1 MKKVLAL
8 VLAVIMVC
16 TMAMAVKVDNAT
28 ASSGAASDYAYSVTL
43 NPGKSI
49 IFDKEDIGLTSA
61 TDEDIKAGK
70 YNVAV
75 SFERGSD
82 MITSKGWVNTNN
94 GYKYVLTAKDGV
106 VAIDGTPD
114 IIISSVVVTKTG
126 VNKPVHEAKYVKTAA
141 DGTVLYA
148 SKVKSAIPAVD
159 FAENWNDM
167 KTIADSKNG
176 IGLCLG
182 FDFGYET
189 GKIEIRKDG
198 LALNLPATFEENILY
213 TVTREAFA
221 NAKSSISLGAE
232 ASTTSPFGYVYTL
245 KAGETVMFTNIGT
258 VNIDNTTAAGKALNK
273 NLLDRDATIVAK
285 LEGAMMPN
293 KAVSITVDGAKDGY
307 KVYMAKADGSV
318 VDLGAT
324 FNANKVLTATAT
336 LTGPVIVTDKAI
348 TAAAGTTGTGTTTN
362 PGTGANDVVGVAAA
376 LAVVA
381 LVSGAAISLKK

>member
-16 TMAMAVKVDNAT
+16 TMAMAVEVNT
-28 ASSGAASDYAYSVTL
+28 PTTPGNSTSDYAYSVTL
-43 NPGKSI
+43 YPGKSI
-49 IFDKEDIGLTSA
+49 IFDKADLGM
-61 TDEDIKAGK
+61 TDVSDDDVKAGK
-70 YNVAV
+70 YNVDIT
-75 SFERGSD
+75 FERGAD
-82 MITSKGWVNTNN
+82 FIASKGWVKTAT
-94 GYKYVLTAKDGV
+94 GYRYVLTAKDSV

-114 IIISSVVVTKTG
+114 IIISAIKVTKVG
-126 VNKPVHEAKYVKTAA
+126 QNKTFYSAQYTDKLA
-141 DGTVLYA
+141 DGTATYA
-148 SKVKSAIPAVD
+148 THTKDGKPTVTAQD
-159 FAENWNDM
+159 FKPM
-167 KTIADSKNG
+167 KDIADSTNG
-176 IGLCLG
+176 IALCLG
-182 FDFGYET
+182 FDFGYEP
-189 GKIEIRKDG
+189 GKIVIAKDG
-198 LALNLPATFEENILY
+198 KSVPPDAFVENTLY
-213 TVTREAFA
+213 SVVRTQEA
-221 NAKSSISLGAE
+221 NAKSSVTLGKYA
-232 ASTTSPFGYVYTL
+232 TTENPFGYTYTL
-245 KAGETVMFTNIGT
+245 KAGETVMFANIGN

-285 LEGAMMPN
+285 LENELMPN

-307 KVYMAKADGSV
+307 KVYMVKADGSV

-348 TAAAGTTGTGTTTN
+348 TATAASTGTTTN

>member
-16 TMAMAVKVDNAT
+16 TMAMAVEVNT
-28 ASSGAASDYAYSVTL
+28 PTTPGNSTSDYAYSVTL
-43 NPGKSI
+43 YPGKSI
-49 IFDKEDIGLTSA
+49 IFDKADLGM
-61 TDEDIKAGK
+61 TDVSDDDVKAGK
-70 YNVAV
+70 YNVDIT
-75 SFERGSD
+75 FERGAD
-82 MITSKGWVNTNN
+82 FIASKGWVKTAT
-94 GYKYVLTAKDGV
+94 GYRYVLTAKDSV

-114 IIISSVVVTKTG
+114 IIISAIKVTKVG
-126 VNKPVHEAKYVKTAA
+126 QNKTFYSAQYTDKLA
-141 DGTVLYA
+141 DGTATYA
-148 SKVKSAIPAVD
+148 THTKDGKPTVTAQD
-159 FAENWNDM
+159 FKPM
-167 KTIADSKNG
+167 KDIADSTNG
-176 IGLCLG
+176 IALCLG
-182 FDFGYET
+182 FDFGYEP
-189 GKIEIRKDG
+189 GKIVIAKDG
-198 LALNLPATFEENILY
+198 KSVTPDAFVENTLY
-213 TVTREAFA
+213 SVVRTQEA
-221 NAKSSISLGAE
+221 NAKSSVTLDKYA
-232 ASTTSPFGYVYTL
+232 TTENPFGYTYTL
-245 KAGETVMFTNIGT
+245 KAGETVMFANIGN

-285 LEGAMMPN
+285 LENELMPN

-307 KVYMAKADGSV
+307 KVYMVKADGSV

-348 TAAAGTTGTGTTTN
+348 TATAASTGTTTN

>member
-16 TMAMAVKVDNAT
+16 TMAMAVEVNT
-28 ASSGAASDYAYSVTL
+28 PTTPGSSTSDYAYSVTL
-43 NPGKSI
+43 YPGKSI
-49 IFDKEDIGLTSA
+49 IFDKADLGM
-61 TDEDIKAGK
+61 TDVSDDDVKAGK
-70 YNVAV
+70 YNVDIT
-75 SFERGSD
+75 FERGAD
-82 MITSKGWVNTNN
+82 FIASKGWVKTAT
-94 GYKYVLTAKDGV
+94 GYRYVLTAKDSV

-114 IIISSVVVTKTG
+114 IIISAIKVTKVG
-126 VNKPVHEAKYVKTAA
+126 QNKTFYSAQYTDKLA
-141 DGTVLYA
+141 DGTATYA
-148 SKVKSAIPAVD
+148 THTKDGKPTVTAQDFNPMKV
-159 FAENWNDM
+159 
-167 KTIADSKNG
+167 IADSTNG
-176 IGLCLG
+176 IALCLG
-182 FDFGYET
+182 FDFGYEP
-189 GKIEIRKDG
+189 GKIVIAKDG
-198 LALNLPATFEENILY
+198 KSVTPDAFVENTLY
-213 TVTREAFA
+213 SVVRTQEA
-221 NAKSSISLGAE
+221 NAKSSVTLGKYA
-232 ASTTSPFGYVYTL
+232 TTENPFGYTYTL
-245 KAGETVMFTNIGT
+245 KAGETVMFANIGN

-285 LEGAMMPN
+285 LENELMPN

-307 KVYMAKADGSV
+307 KVYMVKADGSV

-348 TAAAGTTGTGTTTN
+348 TATAASTGTTTN

>member
-16 TMAMAVKVDNAT
+16 TMAMAVEVNT
-28 ASSGAASDYAYSVTL
+28 PTTPGNSTSDYAYSVTL
-43 NPGKSI
+43 YPGKSI
-49 IFDKEDIGLTSA
+49 IFDKADLGM
-61 TDEDIKAGK
+61 TDVSDDDVKAGK
-70 YNVAV
+70 YNVDIT
-75 SFERGSD
+75 FERGAD
-82 MITSKGWVNTNN
+82 FIASKGWVKTAT
-94 GYKYVLTAKDGV
+94 GYRYVLTAKDSV

-114 IIISSVVVTKTG
+114 IIISAIKVTKVG
-126 VNKPVHEAKYVKTAA
+126 QNKTFYSAQYTDKLA
-141 DGTVLYA
+141 DGTATYA
-148 SKVKSAIPAVD
+148 THTKDGKPTVTAQD
-159 FAENWNDM
+159 FKPM
-167 KTIADSKNG
+167 KDIADSTNG
-176 IGLCLG
+176 IALCLG
-182 FDFGYET
+182 FDFGYEP
-189 GKIEIRKDG
+189 GKIVIAKDG
-198 LALNLPATFEENILY
+198 KSVTPVAFVENTLY
-213 TVTREAFA
+213 SVVRTQEA
-221 NAKSSISLGAE
+221 NAKSSVTLGKYA
-232 ASTTSPFGYVYTL
+232 TTENPFGYTYTL
-245 KAGETVMFTNIGT
+245 KAGETVMFANIGN

-285 LEGAMMPN
+285 LENELMPN

-307 KVYMAKADGSV
+307 KVYMVKADGSV

-348 TAAAGTTGTGTTTN
+348 TATAASTGTTTN

>member
-16 TMAMAVKVDNAT
+16 TMAMAVEVNT
-28 ASSGAASDYAYSVTL
+28 PTTPGNSTSDYAYSVTL
-43 NPGKSI
+43 YPGKSI
-49 IFDKEDIGLTSA
+49 IFDKADLGM
-61 TDEDIKAGK
+61 TDVSDDDVKAGK
-70 YNVAV
+70 YNVDIT
-75 SFERGSD
+75 FERGAD
-82 MITSKGWVNTNN
+82 FIASKGWVKTAT
-94 GYKYVLTAKDGV
+94 GYRYVLTAKDSV

-114 IIISSVVVTKTG
+114 IIISAIKVTKVG
-126 VNKPVHEAKYVKTAA
+126 QNKTFYSTQYTDKLA
-141 DGTVLYA
+141 DGTATYA
-148 SKVKSAIPAVD
+148 THTKDGKPTVTAQD
-159 FAENWNDM
+159 FKPM
-167 KTIADSKNG
+167 KDIADSTNG
-176 IGLCLG
+176 IALCLG
-182 FDFGYET
+182 FDFGYEP
-189 GKIEIRKDG
+189 GKIVIAKDG
-198 LALNLPATFEENILY
+198 KSVTPDAFVENTLY
-213 TVTREAFA
+213 SVVRTQEA
-221 NAKSSISLGAE
+221 NAKSSVTLDKYA
-232 ASTTSPFGYVYTL
+232 TTENPFGYTYTL
-245 KAGETVMFTNIGT
+245 KAGETVMFANIGN

-285 LEGAMMPN
+285 LENELMPN

-307 KVYMAKADGSV
+307 KVYMVKADGSV

-348 TAAAGTTGTGTTTN
+348 TATAASTGTTTN

>member
-16 TMAMAVKVDNAT
+16 TMAMAVEVNT
-28 ASSGAASDYAYSVTL
+28 PTTPGNSTSDYAYSVTL
-43 NPGKSI
+43 YPGKSI
-49 IFDKEDIGLTSA
+49 IFDKADLGM
-61 TDEDIKAGK
+61 TDVSDDDVKAGK
-70 YNVAV
+70 YNVDIT
-75 SFERGSD
+75 FERGAD
-82 MITSKGWVNTNN
+82 FIASKGWVKTAT
-94 GYKYVLTAKDGV
+94 GYRYVLTAKDSV

-114 IIISSVVVTKTG
+114 IIISAIKVTKVG
-126 VNKPVHEAKYVKTAA
+126 QNKTFYSAQYTDKLA
-141 DGTVLYA
+141 DGTATYA
-148 SKVKSAIPAVD
+148 THTKDGKPTVTAQGFKP
-159 FAENWNDM
+159 M
-167 KTIADSKNG
+167 KDIADSTNG
-176 IGLCLG
+176 IALCLG
-182 FDFGYET
+182 FDFGYEP
-189 GKIEIRKDG
+189 GKIVIAKDG
-198 LALNLPATFEENILY
+198 KSVTPDAFVENTLY
-213 TVTREAFA
+213 SVVRTQEA
-221 NAKSSISLGAE
+221 NAKSSVTLDKYAATE
-232 ASTTSPFGYVYTL
+232 NPFGYTYTL
-245 KAGETVMFTNIGT
+245 KAGETVMFANIGN

-285 LEGAMMPN
+285 LENELMPN

-307 KVYMAKADGSV
+307 KVYMVKADGSV

-348 TAAAGTTGTGTTTN
+348 TATAASTGTTTN

>member
-16 TMAMAVKVDNAT
+16 TMAMAVEVNT
-28 ASSGAASDYAYSVTL
+28 PTTPGNSTSDYAYSVTL
-43 NPGKSI
+43 YPGKSI
-49 IFDKEDIGLTSA
+49 IFDKADLGM
-61 TDEDIKAGK
+61 TDVSDDDVKAGK
-70 YNVAV
+70 YNVDIT
-75 SFERGSD
+75 FERGAD
-82 MITSKGWVNTNN
+82 FIASKGWVKTAT
-94 GYKYVLTAKDGV
+94 GYRYVLTAKDSV

-114 IIISSVVVTKTG
+114 IIISAIKVTKVG
-126 VNKPVHEAKYVKTAA
+126 QNKTFYSAQYTDKLA
-141 DGTVLYA
+141 DGTATYA
-148 SKVKSAIPAVD
+148 THTKDGKPTVTAQD
-159 FAENWNDM
+159 FKPM
-167 KTIADSKNG
+167 KDIADSTNG
-176 IGLCLG
+176 IALCLG
-182 FDFGYET
+182 FDFGYEP
-189 GKIEIRKDG
+189 GKIVIAKDG
-198 LALNLPATFEENILY
+198 KSVTPDAFVENTLY
-213 TVTREAFA
+213 SVVRTQEA
-221 NAKSSISLGAE
+221 NAKSSVTLGKYA
-232 ASTTSPFGYVYTL
+232 TTENPFGYTYTL
-245 KAGETVMFTNIGT
+245 KAGETVMFANIGN

-285 LEGAMMPN
+285 LENELMPN

-307 KVYMAKADGSV
+307 KVYMVKADGSV

-348 TAAAGTTGTGTTTN
+348 TATAASTGTSTTN

>member
-16 TMAMAVKVDNAT
+16 TMAMAVEVNT
-28 ASSGAASDYAYSVTL
+28 PTTPGNSTSDYAYSVTL
-43 NPGKSI
+43 YPGKSI
-49 IFDKEDIGLTSA
+49 IFDKADLGM
-61 TDEDIKAGK
+61 TDVSDDDVKAGK
-70 YNVAV
+70 YNVDIT
-75 SFERGSD
+75 FERGAD
-82 MITSKGWVNTNN
+82 FIASKGWVKTAT
-94 GYKYVLTAKDGV
+94 GYRYVLTAKDSV

-114 IIISSVVVTKTG
+114 IIISAIKVTKVG
-126 VNKPVHEAKYVKTAA
+126 QNKTFYSAQYTDKLA
-141 DGTVLYA
+141 DGTATYA
-148 SKVKSAIPAVD
+148 THTKDGKPTVTVQD
-159 FAENWNDM
+159 FKPM
-167 KTIADSKNG
+167 KDIADSTNG
-176 IGLCLG
+176 IALCLG
-182 FDFGYET
+182 FDFGYEP
-189 GKIEIRKDG
+189 GKIVIAKDG
-198 LALNLPATFEENILY
+198 KSVTPDAFVENTLY
-213 TVTREAFA
+213 SVVRTQEA
-221 NAKSSISLGAE
+221 NAKSSVTLGKYA
-232 ASTTSPFGYVYTL
+232 TTENPFGYTYTL
-245 KAGETVMFTNIGT
+245 KAGETVMFANIGN

-285 LEGAMMPN
+285 LENELMPN

-307 KVYMAKADGSV
+307 KVYMVKADGSV

-348 TAAAGTTGTGTTTN
+348 TATAASTGTGSTTN

>member
-16 TMAMAVKVDNAT
+16 TMAMAVEVNT
-28 ASSGAASDYAYSVTL
+28 PTTPGNSTSDYAYSVTL
-43 NPGKSI
+43 YPGKSI
-49 IFDKEDIGLTSA
+49 IFDKADLGM
-61 TDEDIKAGK
+61 TDVSDDDVKAGK
-70 YNVAV
+70 YNVDIT
-75 SFERGSD
+75 FERGAD
-82 MITSKGWVNTNN
+82 FIASKGWVKTAT
-94 GYKYVLTAKDGV
+94 GYRYVLTAKDSV

-114 IIISSVVVTKTG
+114 IIISAIKVTKVG
-126 VNKPVHEAKYVKTAA
+126 QNKTFYSAQYTDKLA
-141 DGTVLYA
+141 DGTATYA
-148 SKVKSAIPAVD
+148 THTKDGKPTVTAQD
-159 FAENWNDM
+159 FKPM
-167 KTIADSKNG
+167 KDIADSTNG
-176 IGLCLG
+176 VALCLG
-182 FDFGYET
+182 FDFGYEP
-189 GKIEIRKDG
+189 GKIVIAKDG
-198 LALNLPATFEENILY
+198 KS
-213 TVTREAFA
+213 VTPEAFVENTLYSVVRTQEA
-221 NAKSSISLGAE
+221 NAKSSVTLGKYA
-232 ASTTSPFGYVYTL
+232 TTENPFGYTYTL
-245 KAGETVMFTNIGT
+245 KAGETVMFANIGN

-285 LEGAMMPN
+285 LENEPMPN

-307 KVYMAKADGSV
+307 KVYMVKADGSV

-348 TAAAGTTGTGTTTN
+348 TATAASTGTTTN

>member
-16 TMAMAVKVDNAT
+16 TMAMAVEVNT
-28 ASSGAASDYAYSVTL
+28 PTTPGNSTSDYAYSVTL
-43 NPGKSI
+43 YPGKSI
-49 IFDKEDIGLTSA
+49 IFDKADLGM
-61 TDEDIKAGK
+61 TDVSDDDVKAGK
-70 YNVAV
+70 YNVDIT
-75 SFERGSD
+75 FERGAD
-82 MITSKGWVNTNN
+82 FIASKGWVKTAT
-94 GYKYVLTAKDGV
+94 GYRYVLTAKDSV

-114 IIISSVVVTKTG
+114 IIISAIKVTKVG
-126 VNKPVHEAKYVKTAA
+126 QNKTFYSAQYTDKLA
-141 DGTVLYA
+141 DGTATYA
-148 SKVKSAIPAVD
+148 THTKDGKPTVTAQD
-159 FAENWNDM
+159 FKPM
-167 KTIADSKNG
+167 KDIADSTNG
-176 IGLCLG
+176 IALCLG
-182 FDFGYET
+182 FDFGYEP
-189 GKIEIRKDG
+189 GKIVIAKDG
-198 LALNLPATFEENILY
+198 KSVNPDAFVENTLY
-213 TVTREAFA
+213 SVVRTQEA
-221 NAKSSISLGAE
+221 NAKSSVTLGKYA
-232 ASTTSPFGYVYTL
+232 TTENPFGYTYTL
-245 KAGETVMFTNIGT
+245 KAGETVMFANIGN

-285 LEGAMMPN
+285 LENELMPN

-307 KVYMAKADGSV
+307 KVYMVKADGSV

-348 TAAAGTTGTGTTTN
+348 TATAASTGTTTN

>member
-16 TMAMAVKVDNAT
+16 TMAMAVEVNT
-28 ASSGAASDYAYSVTL
+28 PTTPGNSTSDYAYSVTL
-43 NPGKSI
+43 YPGKSI
-49 IFDKEDIGLTSA
+49 IFDKADLGM
-61 TDEDIKAGK
+61 TDVSDDDVKAGK
-70 YNVAV
+70 YNVDIT
-75 SFERGSD
+75 FERGAD
-82 MITSKGWVNTNN
+82 FIASKGWVKTAT
-94 GYKYVLTAKDGV
+94 GYRYVLTAKDSV

-114 IIISSVVVTKTG
+114 IIISAIKVTKVG
-126 VNKPVHEAKYVKTAA
+126 QNKTFYSAQYTNKLA
-141 DGTVLYA
+141 DGTATYA
-148 SKVKSAIPAVD
+148 THTKDGKPTVTAQD
-159 FAENWNDM
+159 FKPM
-167 KTIADSKNG
+167 KDIADSTNG
-176 IGLCLG
+176 IALCLG
-182 FDFGYET
+182 FDFGYEP
-189 GKIEIRKDG
+189 GKIVIAKDG
-198 LALNLPATFEENILY
+198 KSVTPDAFVENTLY
-213 TVTREAFA
+213 SVVRTQEA
-221 NAKSSISLGAE
+221 NAKSSVTLGKYA
-232 ASTTSPFGYVYTL
+232 TTENPFGYTYTL
-245 KAGETVMFTNIGT
+245 KAGETVMFANIGN

-285 LEGAMMPN
+285 LENELMPN

-307 KVYMAKADGSV
+307 KVYMVKADGSV

-348 TAAAGTTGTGTTTN
+348 TATAASTGTTTN

>member
-16 TMAMAVKVDNAT
+16 TMAMAVEVNT
-28 ASSGAASDYAYSVTL
+28 PTTPGNSTSDYAYSVTL
-43 NPGKSI
+43 YPGKSI
-49 IFDKEDIGLTSA
+49 IFDKADLGM
-61 TDEDIKAGK
+61 TDVSDDDVKAGK
-70 YNVAV
+70 YNVDIT
-75 SFERGSD
+75 FERGAD
-82 MITSKGWVNTNN
+82 FIASKGWVKTAT
-94 GYKYVLTAKDGV
+94 GYRYVLTAKDSV

-114 IIISSVVVTKTG
+114 IIISAIKVTKVG
-126 VNKPVHEAKYVKTAA
+126 QNKTFYSAQYTDKLA
-141 DGTVLYA
+141 DGTATYA
-148 SKVKSAIPAVD
+148 THTKDGKPTVTAQD
-159 FAENWNDM
+159 FKPM
-167 KTIADSKNG
+167 KDISDSTNG
-176 IGLCLG
+176 IALCLG
-182 FDFGYET
+182 FDFGYEP
-189 GKIEIRKDG
+189 GKIVIAKDG
-198 LALNLPATFEENILY
+198 KSVTPDAFVENTLY
-213 TVTREAFA
+213 SVVRTQEA
-221 NAKSSISLGAE
+221 NAKSSVTLGKYA
-232 ASTTSPFGYVYTL
+232 TTENPFGYTYTL
-245 KAGETVMFTNIGT
+245 KAGETVMFANIGN

-285 LEGAMMPN
+285 LENELMPN

-307 KVYMAKADGSV
+307 KVYMVKADGSV

-348 TAAAGTTGTGTTTN
+348 TATAASTGTTTN

>member
-16 TMAMAVKVDNAT
+16 TMAMAVEVNT
-28 ASSGAASDYAYSVTL
+28 PTTPGNSTSDYAYSVTL
-43 NPGKSI
+43 YPGKSI
-49 IFDKEDIGLTSA
+49 IFDKADLGM
-61 TDEDIKAGK
+61 TDVSDDDVKAGK
-70 YNVAV
+70 YNVDIT
-75 SFERGSD
+75 FERGAD
-82 MITSKGWVNTNN
+82 FIASKGWVKTAT
-94 GYKYVLTAKDGV
+94 GYRYVLTAKDSV

-114 IIISSVVVTKTG
+114 IIISAIKVTKVG
-126 VNKPVHEAKYVKTAA
+126 QNKTFYSAQYTDKLA
-141 DGTVLYA
+141 DGTATYA
-148 SKVKSAIPAVD
+148 THTKDGKPTVTAHD
-159 FAENWNDM
+159 FKPM
-167 KTIADSKNG
+167 KDIADSTNG
-176 IGLCLG
+176 IALCLG
-182 FDFGYET
+182 FDFGYEP
-189 GKIEIRKDG
+189 GKIVIAKDG
-198 LALNLPATFEENILY
+198 KSVTPDAFVENTLY
-213 TVTREAFA
+213 SVVRTQEA
-221 NAKSSISLGAE
+221 NAKSSVTLGKYA
-232 ASTTSPFGYVYTL
+232 TTENPFGYTYTL
-245 KAGETVMFTNIGT
+245 KAGETVMFANIGN

-285 LEGAMMPN
+285 LENELMPN

-307 KVYMAKADGSV
+307 KVYMVKADGSV

-348 TAAAGTTGTGTTTN
+348 TATAASTGTTTN

>member
-16 TMAMAVKVDNAT
+16 TMAMAVEVNT
-28 ASSGAASDYAYSVTL
+28 PTTPGNSTSDYAYSVTL
-43 NPGKSI
+43 YPGKSI
-49 IFDKEDIGLTSA
+49 IFDKADLGM
-61 TDEDIKAGK
+61 TDVSDDDVKAGK
-70 YNVAV
+70 YNVDIT
-75 SFERGSD
+75 FERGAD
-82 MITSKGWVNTNN
+82 FIASKGWVKTAT
-94 GYKYVLTAKDGV
+94 GYRYVLTAKDSV

-114 IIISSVVVTKTG
+114 IIISAIKVTKVG
-126 VNKPVHEAKYVKTAA
+126 QNKTFYSAQYTDKLA
-141 DGTVLYA
+141 DGTATYA
-148 SKVKSAIPAVD
+148 THTKDGKPTVTAQD
-159 FAENWNDM
+159 FKPM
-167 KTIADSKNG
+167 KDIADSTNG
-176 IGLCLG
+176 IALCLG
-182 FDFGYET
+182 FDFGYEP
-189 GKIEIRKDG
+189 GKIVIAKDG
-198 LALNLPATFEENILY
+198 KSVTPDAFVENTLY
-213 TVTREAFA
+213 SVVRTQEA
-221 NAKSSISLGAE
+221 NAKSSVTLGKYA
-232 ASTTSPFGYVYTL
+232 TTENPFDYTYTL
-245 KAGETVMFTNIGT
+245 KAGETVMFANIGN

-285 LEGAMMPN
+285 LENELMPN

-307 KVYMAKADGSV
+307 KVYMVKADGSV

-348 TAAAGTTGTGTTTN
+348 TATAASTGTTTN

>member
-16 TMAMAVKVDNAT
+16 TMAMAVEVNT
-28 ASSGAASDYAYSVTL
+28 PTTPGNSTSDYAYSVTL
-43 NPGKSI
+43 YPGKSI
-49 IFDKEDIGLTSA
+49 IFDKADLGM
-61 TDEDIKAGK
+61 TDVSDDDVKAGK
-70 YNVAV
+70 YNVDIT
-75 SFERGSD
+75 FERGAD
-82 MITSKGWVNTNN
+82 FIASKGWVKTAT
-94 GYKYVLTAKDGV
+94 GYRYVLTAKDSV

-114 IIISSVVVTKTG
+114 IIISAIKVTKVG
-126 VNKPVHEAKYVKTAA
+126 QNKTFYSAQYTDKLA
-141 DGTVLYA
+141 DGTATYA
-148 SKVKSAIPAVD
+148 THTKDGKPTVTVQD
-159 FAENWNDM
+159 FKPM
-167 KTIADSKNG
+167 KDIADSTNG
-176 IGLCLG
+176 IALCLG
-182 FDFGYET
+182 FDFGYEP
-189 GKIEIRKDG
+189 GKIVIAKDG
-198 LALNLPATFEENILY
+198 KSVTPDAFVENTLY
-213 TVTREAFA
+213 SVVRTQEA
-221 NAKSSISLGAE
+221 NAKSSVTLGKYA
-232 ASTTSPFGYVYTL
+232 TTENPFGYTYTL
-245 KAGETVMFTNIGT
+245 KAGETVMFANIGN

-285 LEGAMMPN
+285 LENELMPN

-307 KVYMAKADGSV
+307 KVYMVKADGSV

-348 TAAAGTTGTGTTTN
+348 TATAASTGTTTN

>member
-16 TMAMAVKVDNAT
+16 TMAMAVEVNT
-28 ASSGAASDYAYSVTL
+28 PTTPGNSTSDYAYSVTIY
-43 NPGKSI
+43 PGKSI
-49 IFDKEDIGLTSA
+49 IFDKADLGM
-61 TDEDIKAGK
+61 TDVSDDDVKAGK
-70 YNVAV
+70 YNVDIT
-75 SFERGSD
+75 FERGAD
-82 MITSKGWVNTNN
+82 FIASKGWVKTAT
-94 GYKYVLTAKDGV
+94 GYRYVLTAKDSV

-114 IIISSVVVTKTG
+114 IIISAIKVTKVG
-126 VNKPVHEAKYVKTAA
+126 QNKTFYSAQYTDKLA
-141 DGTVLYA
+141 DGTATYA
-148 SKVKSAIPAVD
+148 THTKDGKPTVTVQD
-159 FAENWNDM
+159 FKPM
-167 KTIADSKNG
+167 KDIADSTNG
-176 IGLCLG
+176 IALCLG
-182 FDFGYET
+182 FDFGYEP
-189 GKIEIRKDG
+189 GKIVIAKDG
-198 LALNLPATFEENILY
+198 KSVTPDAFVENTLY
-213 TVTREAFA
+213 SVVRTQEA
-221 NAKSSISLGAE
+221 NAKSSVTLGKYA
-232 ASTTSPFGYVYTL
+232 TTENPFGYTYTL
-245 KAGETVMFTNIGT
+245 KAGETVMFANIGN

-285 LEGAMMPN
+285 LENELMPN

-307 KVYMAKADGSV
+307 KVYMVKADGSV

-348 TAAAGTTGTGTTTN
+348 TATAASTGTTTN

>member
-16 TMAMAVKVDNAT
+16 TMAMAVEVNT
-28 ASSGAASDYAYSVTL
+28 PTTPGNSTSDYAYSVTL
-43 NPGKSI
+43 YPGKSI
-49 IFDKEDIGLTSA
+49 IFDKADLGM
-61 TDEDIKAGK
+61 TDVSDDDVKAGK
-70 YNVAV
+70 YNVDIT
-75 SFERGSD
+75 FERGAD
-82 MITSKGWVNTNN
+82 FIASKGWVKTAT
-94 GYKYVLTAKDGV
+94 GYRYVLTAKDSV

-114 IIISSVVVTKTG
+114 IIISAIKVTKVG
-126 VNKPVHEAKYVKTAA
+126 QNKTFYSAQYTDKLA
-141 DGTVLYA
+141 DGTATYA
-148 SKVKSAIPAVD
+148 THTKDGKPTVTAQD
-159 FAENWNDM
+159 FKPM
-167 KTIADSKNG
+167 KDIADSTNG
-176 IGLCLG
+176 IALCLG
-182 FDFGYET
+182 FDFGYEP
-189 GKIEIRKDG
+189 GKIVIAKDG
-198 LALNLPATFEENILY
+198 KSVTPDAFVENTLY
-213 TVTREAFA
+213 SVVRTQEA
-221 NAKSSISLGAE
+221 NAKSSVTLRKYA
-232 ASTTSPFGYVYTL
+232 TTENPFGYTYTL
-245 KAGETVMFTNIGT
+245 KAGETVMFANIGN

-285 LEGAMMPN
+285 LENELMPN

-307 KVYMAKADGSV
+307 KVYMVKADGSV

-348 TAAAGTTGTGTTTN
+348 TATAASTGTTTN

>member
-16 TMAMAVKVDNAT
+16 TMAMAVEVNT
-28 ASSGAASDYAYSVTL
+28 PTTPGNSTSDYAYSVTL
-43 NPGKSI
+43 YPGKSI
-49 IFDKEDIGLTSA
+49 IFDKADLGM
-61 TDEDIKAGK
+61 TDVSDDDVKAGK
-70 YNVAV
+70 YNVDIT
-75 SFERGSD
+75 FERGAD
-82 MITSKGWVNTNN
+82 FIASKGWVKTAT
-94 GYKYVLTAKDGV
+94 GYRYVLTAKDSV

-114 IIISSVVVTKTG
+114 IIISAIKVTKVG
-126 VNKPVHEAKYVKTAA
+126 QNKTFYSAQYTDKLA
-141 DGTVLYA
+141 DGTATYA
-148 SKVKSAIPAVD
+148 THTKDGKPTVTAQD
-159 FAENWNDM
+159 FKPM
-167 KTIADSKNG
+167 KDIADSTNG
-176 IGLCLG
+176 IALCLG
-182 FDFGYET
+182 FDFGYEP
-189 GKIEIRKDG
+189 GKIAIAKDG
-198 LALNLPATFEENILY
+198 KSVTPDAFVENTLY
-213 TVTREAFA
+213 SVVRTQEA
-221 NAKSSISLGAE
+221 NAKSSVTLGKYA
-232 ASTTSPFGYVYTL
+232 TTENPFGYTYTL
-245 KAGETVMFTNIGT
+245 KAGETVMFANIGN

-285 LEGAMMPN
+285 LENELMPN

-307 KVYMAKADGSV
+307 KVYMVKADGSV

-348 TAAAGTTGTGTTTN
+348 TATAASTGTTTN

>member
-16 TMAMAVKVDNAT
+16 TMAMAVKVNT
-28 ASSGAASDYAYSVTL
+28 PTTPGNSTFDYAYSVTL
-43 NPGKSI
+43 YPGKSI
-49 IFDKEDIGLTSA
+49 IFDKADLGM
-61 TDEDIKAGK
+61 TDVSDDDVKAGK
-70 YNVAV
+70 YNVDIT
-75 SFERGSD
+75 FERGAD
-82 MITSKGWVNTNN
+82 FIASKGWVKTAT
-94 GYKYVLTAKDGV
+94 GYSYVLTAKDSV

-114 IIISSVVVTKTG
+114 IIISAIKVTKVG
-126 VNKPVHEAKYVKTAA
+126 QNKTFYSAQYTDKLA
-141 DGTVLYA
+141 DGTATYA
-148 SKVKSAIPAVD
+148 THTKDGKPTVTAQD
-159 FAENWNDM
+159 FKPM
-167 KTIADSKNG
+167 KDIADSTNG
-176 IGLCLG
+176 IALCLG
-182 FDFGYET
+182 FDFGYEP
-189 GKIEIRKDG
+189 GKIVIAKDG
-198 LALNLPATFEENILY
+198 KSVTPDAFVENTLY
-213 TVTREAFA
+213 SVVRTQEA
-221 NAKSSISLGAE
+221 NAKSSVTLGKYA
-232 ASTTSPFGYVYTL
+232 TTENPFGYTYTL
-245 KAGETVMFTNIGT
+245 KAGETVMFANIGN

-285 LEGAMMPN
+285 LENELMPN

-307 KVYMAKADGSV
+307 KVYMVKADGSV

-348 TAAAGTTGTGTTTN
+348 TATAASTGTTTN

>member
-16 TMAMAVKVDNAT
+16 TMAMAVEVNT
-28 ASSGAASDYAYSVTL
+28 PTTPGNSTSDYAYSVTL
-43 NPGKSI
+43 YPGKSI
-49 IFDKEDIGLTSA
+49 IFDKADLGM
-61 TDEDIKAGK
+61 TDVSDDDVKAGK
-70 YNVAV
+70 YNVDIT
-75 SFERGSD
+75 FERGAD
-82 MITSKGWVNTNN
+82 FIASKGWVKTAT
-94 GYKYVLTAKDGV
+94 GYRYVLTAKDSV

-114 IIISSVVVTKTG
+114 IIISAIKVTKVG
-126 VNKPVHEAKYVKTAA
+126 QNKTFYSAQYTDKLA
-141 DGTVLYA
+141 DGTATYA
-148 SKVKSAIPAVD
+148 THTKDGKPTVTAQD
-159 FAENWNDM
+159 FKPM
-167 KTIADSKNG
+167 KDIADSTNG
-176 IGLCLG
+176 IALCLG
-182 FDFGYET
+182 FDFGYEPC
-189 GKIEIRKDG
+189 KIVIAKDG
-198 LALNLPATFEENILY
+198 KSVTPDAFVENTLY
-213 TVTREAFA
+213 SVVRTQEA
-221 NAKSSISLGAE
+221 NAKSSVTLGKYA
-232 ASTTSPFGYVYTL
+232 TTENPFGYTYTL
-245 KAGETVMFTNIGT
+245 KAGETVMFANIGN

-285 LEGAMMPN
+285 LENELMPN

-307 KVYMAKADGSV
+307 KVYMVKADGSV

-348 TAAAGTTGTGTTTN
+348 TATAASTGTTTN

>member
-16 TMAMAVKVDNAT
+16 TMAMAVEVNT
-28 ASSGAASDYAYSVTL
+28 PTTPGNSTSDYAYSVTL
-43 NPGKSI
+43 YPVKSI
-49 IFDKEDIGLTSA
+49 IFDKADLGM
-61 TDEDIKAGK
+61 TDVSDDDVKAGK
-70 YNVAV
+70 YNVDIT
-75 SFERGSD
+75 FERGAD
-82 MITSKGWVNTNN
+82 FIASKGWVKTAT
-94 GYKYVLTAKDGV
+94 GYRYVLTAKDSV

-114 IIISSVVVTKTG
+114 IIISAIKVTKVG
-126 VNKPVHEAKYVKTAA
+126 QNKTFYSAQYTDKLA
-141 DGTVLYA
+141 DGTATYA
-148 SKVKSAIPAVD
+148 THTKDGKPTVTAQD
-159 FAENWNDM
+159 FKPM
-167 KTIADSKNG
+167 KDIADSTNG
-176 IGLCLG
+176 IALCLG
-182 FDFGYET
+182 FDFGYEP
-189 GKIEIRKDG
+189 GKIVIAKDG
-198 LALNLPATFEENILY
+198 KSVTPDAFVENTLY
-213 TVTREAFA
+213 SVVRTQKA
-221 NAKSSISLGAE
+221 NAKSSVTLGKYA
-232 ASTTSPFGYVYTL
+232 TTENPFGYTYTL
-245 KAGETVMFTNIGT
+245 KAGETVMFANIGN

-285 LEGAMMPN
+285 LENELMPN

-307 KVYMAKADGSV
+307 KVYMVKADGSV

-348 TAAAGTTGTGTTTN
+348 TATAASTGTTTN

>member
-16 TMAMAVKVDNAT
+16 TMAMAVEVNT
-28 ASSGAASDYAYSVTL
+28 PTTPGNSTSDYAYSVTL
-43 NPGKSI
+43 YPGKSI
-49 IFDKEDIGLTSA
+49 IFDKADLDM
-61 TDEDIKAGK
+61 TDVSDDDVKAGK
-70 YNVAV
+70 YNVDIT
-75 SFERGSD
+75 FERGAD
-82 MITSKGWVNTNN
+82 FIASKGWVKTAT
-94 GYKYVLTAKDGV
+94 GYRYVLTAKDSV

-114 IIISSVVVTKTG
+114 IIISAIKVTKVG
-126 VNKPVHEAKYVKTAA
+126 QNKTFYSVQYTDKLA
-141 DGTVLYA
+141 DGTATYA
-148 SKVKSAIPAVD
+148 THTKDGKPTVTAQGFNPMKV
-159 FAENWNDM
+159 
-167 KTIADSKNG
+167 IADSTNG
-176 IGLCLG
+176 IALCLG
-182 FDFGYET
+182 FDFGYEP
-189 GKIEIRKDG
+189 GKIVIAKDG
-198 LALNLPATFEENILY
+198 KSVTPNAFVENTLY
-213 TVTREAFA
+213 SVVRTQEA
-221 NAKSSISLGAE
+221 NAKSSVTLGKYA
-232 ASTTSPFGYVYTL
+232 TTENPFGYTYTL
-245 KAGETVMFTNIGT
+245 KAGETVMFANIGN

-285 LEGAMMPN
+285 LENELMPN

-307 KVYMAKADGSV
+307 KVYMVKADGSV

-348 TAAAGTTGTGTTTN
+348 TATAASTGTTTN